1 MPAICQGPACHG
13 RSMTTWIHMDHYV
26 TLPMP
31 ARENERTELTVSSPS
46 YPTSHP
52 LSYSPMLHASLNR
65 TPARCA
71 STCKTLTPPRPQ
83 SLLWPSLHS
92 PVVIDDRAAAI
103 NVQRKSTL
111 IARQVPRRRAILSL
125 QRPGEACSD
134 LLIYTGCG
142 LSCASSAVLRWLLP
156 GRLNRALLTLSHAL
170 DRVVRS

>member
-1 MPAICQGPACHG
+1 MSPCLCP
-13 RSMTTWIHMDHYV
+13 R
-26 TLPMP
+26 
-31 ARENERTELTVSSPS
+31 ERTSAQNSQCHHLPTPHLIPSPTLLCSTRLSTVPQ
-46 YPTSHP
+46 P
-52 LSYSPMLHASLNR
+52 
-65 TPARCA
+65 

-142 LSCASSAVLRWLLP
+142 LSCASSAVPRWLLP